1 MAIAD
6 IKVAER
12 AVGASDIASGRE
24 VMLDNLDDNLTKV
37 HARRSVRPPNAAPC
51 ATGNDLRLPGFAIPA
66 ADGSLRL
73 TASVVSRPA
82 DFEDIGFAP
91 VTHLSAWVA
100 GHRLSSRRPTEI
112 PTAQIAAFPP
122 RFVCI
127 AVTCFDLTFAEA
139 VSAHGLTRARLKS
152 GRDALD
158 LRPTFAS

>member
-6 IKVAER
+6 IKGAER
-12 AVGASDIASGRE
+12 AVGTSDIASGCE
-24 VMLDNLDDNLTKV
+24 VMLDNLDDNLDDNLAKV
-37 HARRSVRPPNAAPC
+37 HARRSVCPPNAAPC

-82 DFEDIGFAP
+82 DFEAIGFAP

-112 PTAQIAAFPP
+112 PTA
-122 RFVCI
+122 
-127 AVTCFDLTFAEA
+127 
-139 VSAHGLTRARLKS
+139 
-152 GRDALD
+152 
-158 LRPTFAS
+158 